1 MGTFSFNTKKTTRR
15 GVQKNIKSLR
25 DTSLGEGGLIFG
37 MGRHFKLKRASRL
50 V

>member
-25 DTSLGEGGLIFG
+25 DTSLAGGGLMFG
-37 MGRHFKLKRASRL
+37 RGRHFKLKRASSL